1 MDKKKLSETDIR
13 TKFITPAI
21 IASGWDKH
29 FHFREEFTAG
39 KIKVTNNKAIREP
52 SKKLDYLLFYK
63 PHLPIAIIE
72 AKDNKHSLGQGM
84 QQALNYADILLGNQI
99 DVPFVYSSNGDG
111 FLEHDRTTGKE
122 QQLQLNEFPT
132 PEDLWARYKD
142 YKSIDTEIKEHVATL
157 PYFTDNS
164 AYKPRYYQRIAINKT
179 IDAIINNHKNRVL
192 LVMATG
198 TGKTYT
204 AFQIIYKLYKAKYKI
219 RTSTS
224 KSTRIL
230 FLADRNILIDQT
242 KTGDFKHFGDKMT
255 KITNRVVNK
264 ENEIF
269 LGLYQQ
275 LTGGEQN
282 LYTQFSPDFF
292 DLIVVDECHRGSAKA
307 DSGWRDILEYF
318 TSATQIGL
326 TATPKETKNVSNS
339 DYFGDAVYTY
349 SLKQGIDDGFLAPYK
364 VIRFSIDKDI
374 DGYRPESG
382 KVDKYGNPIEDRVYN
397 LKDFDRNIV
406 LEKRTIKVAE
416 SITEHLKA
424 TDRFAK
430 TIVFCLDTEHAER
443 MRSSL
448 VNANSD
454 LVKENSKYIVR
465 ITGNDDEGKLLID
478 DFMHPEKCPIIA
490 TTSKL
495 LTTGVDTKTVK
506 NIVLDTN
513 ITSIIEFKQIIG
525 RGTRIEE
532 EYGKTFFTILDFKS
546 VTKLFADPEFDGDPI
561 SIYDP
566 ESSIISE
573 TSTNSLN
580 YDEKPLNHEDE
591 LESVPNKYYV
601 NDVDV
606 KIINKTVQYMDASGK
621 LITQS
626 LTDYTKSNI
635 LKKFATLDTFLQYW
649 NHADKKRVIID
660 ELEQNG
666 VIFEEL
672 EKLVG
677 REYDPFDLILHIA
690 FNKPPLTR
698 RDRANKVKKRDYFSK
713 YGAMALDVIDALLQK
728 YQDVGIL
735 DLDNLEVLKIPPLD
749 QFGTPIEIVKIFGG
763 KNQFIHAVN
772 EMKKI
777 IYDEVA

>member
-1 MDKKKLSETDIR
+1 MNKRNLSETDIR

-21 IASGWDKH
+21 IASGWDKY

-39 KIKVTNNKAIREP
+39 KIKVIGNKATREP

-72 AKDNKHSLGQGM
+72 AKDNTHSLGQGM

-122 QQLQLNEFPT
+122 RQLQLNEFPT
-132 PEDLWARYKD
+132 PEDLWVRYKD
-142 YKSIDTEIKEHVATL
+142 YKNIDTEIKEHVATL
-157 PYFTDNS
+157 PYFMDDPKR
-164 AYKPRYYQRIAINKT
+164 KPRYYQRIAINKT
-179 IDAIINNHKNRVL
+179 IDAIINDNKNRVL

-219 RTSTS
+219 SSSTS

-326 TATPKETKNVSNS
+326 TATPKETKDVSNS
-339 DYFGDAVYTY
+339 DYFGDAIYTY

-374 DGYRPESG
+374 EGYRPESG
-382 KVDKYGNPIEDRVYN
+382 KTDKYGNPIEDRVYN
-397 LKDFDRNIV
+397 LKDFERNIV
-406 LEKRTIKVAE
+406 LEKRTVKVAE
-416 SITEHLKA
+416 YITEHLKA

-430 TIVFCLDTEHAER
+430 TIVFCVDTEHAER

-478 DFMHPEKCPIIA
+478 DFMHPEKYPIIA

-532 EYGKTFFTILDFKS
+532 EYGKTFFTILDFRG

-566 ESSIISE
+566 EPSTISE

-580 YDEKPLNHEDE
+580 DDENLLNREDE

-606 KIINKTVQYMDASGK
+606 KVINKTVQYMDASGK

-690 FNKPPLTR
+690 FNKSPLTR

-713 YGAMALDVIDALLQK
+713 YGAMARDVIDALLQK

-735 DLDNLEVLKIPPLD
+735 DLDNLEVLKVPPLD